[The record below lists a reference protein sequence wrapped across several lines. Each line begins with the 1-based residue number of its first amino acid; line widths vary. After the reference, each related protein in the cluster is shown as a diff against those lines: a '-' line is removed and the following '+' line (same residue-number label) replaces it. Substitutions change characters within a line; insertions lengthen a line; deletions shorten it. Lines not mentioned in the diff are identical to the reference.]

1 MKQLQYQTKYVG
13 QLVSASKD
21 YLEDPYAESKVII
34 FQAPT
39 GSGKTIMVSK
49 AMVDIVKQFKDK
61 SDIAFIWIS
70 VNDLHEQSRSSLE
83 KYLSEER
90 LLECISIDE
99 IDNSRISGNQIL
111 FANWESLNKKDNIF
125 MQDNERNLNLNSVV
139 ENTKE
144 DGCEI
149 ILIIDES
156 HRAAKTDKAKEI
168 IGVINPKLTIEV
180 TATPKSDAT
189 CDRKI
194 EIYLPE
200 VIKEEMI
207 KQEVQINPGLSKAQ
221 TNEDIL
227 KIALKKRQQLK
238 RDYEAEGSN
247 VNPLLLIQI
256 PRKKP
261 ADTIPPEDYVIELL
275 KKDAITTDNGRLA
288 IKLSEV
294 DKKVNLELIE
304 KNDNSVE
311 VLIFKESIAVGWDCP
326 RAAILFLQREWN
338 SENYIFNIQ
347 TLGRIMRM
355 PEHRHYYAHPE
366 LNIGYVYTASDNFE
380 IVKELAD
387 NYATT
392 RTMQRDNQKYKNL
405 LLTSELIRRKREVF
419 DLSGEFRECL
429 KQAADELGI
438 KDKIVLGTARLNK
451 AVGINGKIDAIDVEQ
466 SVKFKEKTKIIKDRV
481 EIAKEYSDF
490 CAEMTIPFTKARST
504 RIIKSS
510 IRSLFKDHYEEG
522 NEDKIAEIV
531 INPTNKGEIRRAIE
545 KAKEYYKEM
554 PVRSDEV
561 IANENWQVPES
572 VSIFIDAE
580 EIIHIEKS
588 ILKPFSVKI
597 NKNKKIEWSKP
608 EKEFIEKLEETDD
621 DVLWW
626 FKNGASESKYFGIA
640 YEKNSGHYGFYPDFI
655 IKTKKESLII
665 EIKDN
670 KDFKFDN
677 LLKLNAGKDYL
688 IRYKDSFKEG
698 VFFFIISPNDF
709 DAFFN
714 YLKEQNLGTFTST
727 YENNLRRYL
736 KSQHVI
742 SEAKEEKTPADKEI
756 LELYDELEKALKTIE
771 DKNLLTELLQM
782 ELKQAQENIKALTS
796 VMPYEKESKL
806 VPADLNI
813 PKPFNICVLGEV
825 SDENELMSELQKCF
839 TKYGVRATDWD
850 IDFIGNDKL
859 SNTNI
864 FKSLK
869 KGQSKYTIIITGQI
883 YHHSGKGNK
892 KSNLFTELKQ
902 PRYVDHIVG
911 CNPQH
916 LLTTE
921 NLLDKL
927 EQYLLEK

>member
-1 MKQLQYQTKYVG
+1 MLYQEKHVG
-13 QLVSASKD
+13 QLVSASRE

-49 AMVDIVKQFKDK
+49 AMIDIVKQFKDK
-61 SDIAFIWIS
+61 CDIAFVWIS
-70 VNDLHEQSRSSLE
+70 VNNLHEQSRKSLE
-83 KYLSEER
+83 RYLSEER
-90 LLECISIDE
+90 LLDCITIEE
-99 IDNSRISGNQIL
+99 IDDSRIGENQIL
-111 FANWESLNKKDNIF
+111 FVNWESLNKKDNIF

-144 DGCEI
+144 EGCKV

-168 IGVINPKLTIEV
+168 ISVINPKLTVEV
-180 TATPKSDAT
+180 TATPRPDTT

-207 KQEVQINPGLSKAQ
+207 KQEVLINPGLLKAQ

-227 KIALKKRQQLK
+227 TIALKKRQHLK
-238 RDYEAEGSN
+238 KAYEAEGSN

-261 ADTIPPEDYVIELL
+261 ADTIPPEDYVIALL
-275 KKDAITTDNGRLA
+275 KKHEITTDNGRLA
-288 IKLSEV
+288 IKLSEA
-294 DKKVNLELIE
+294 DKKVNLELLE
-304 KNDNSVE
+304 RNDNPVE
-311 VLIFKESIAVGWDCP
+311 VLIFKEAIAIGWDCP

-355 PEHRHYYAHPE
+355 AEQRHYYKHPK
-366 LNIGYVYTASDNFE
+366 LNVGYVYTASDNFE
-380 IVKELAD
+380 IVSELAN

-392 RTMQRDNQKYKNL
+392 RTMQRDNQRYKNL
-405 LLTSELIRRKREVF
+405 SLTGELIRRKREVF
-419 DLSGEFRECL
+419 DLSGEFKECL
-429 KQAADELGI
+429 KQAADDLEI
-438 KDKIVLGTARLNK
+438 KSKIVRGVAGLNK
-451 AVGINGKIDAIDVEQ
+451 VVGINGKVDAIDLEQ

-481 EIAKEYSDF
+481 EIAREYTDF
-490 CAEMTIPFTKARST
+490 CAEMTSPFTKARST
-504 RIIKSS
+504 RIVKSS
-510 IRSLFKDHYEEG
+510 IRSLFKDYYEEG

-545 KAKEYYKEM
+545 KAKDYYKAI
-554 PVRSDEV
+554 PVKHDEV
-561 IANENWQVPES
+561 IPTENWQIPES
-572 VSIFIDAE
+572 VSIFTDAE
-580 EIIHIEKS
+580 EIPDIKKT
-588 ILKPFSVKI
+588 ILSPFSVRI
-597 NKNKKIEWSKP
+597 NKNKQREWSKP
-608 EKEFIEKLEETDD
+608 EREFINRLEGTDD

-626 FKNGASESKYFGIA
+626 FRNGISESKYFGIA
-640 YEKNSGHYGFYPDFI
+640 YQKINGHYGFYPDFI
-655 IKTKKESLII
+655 IKTKKETLII

-670 KDFKFDN
+670 KDFNHDN

-688 IRYKDSFKEG
+688 TRYKGSFTEG
-698 VFFFIISPNDF
+698 VYFFIISPNDF

-714 YLKEQNLGTFTST
+714 YLKEQNLGAFTSA
-727 YENNLRRYL
+727 YENELKLYL
-736 KSQHVI
+736 KSRQVI
-742 SEAKEEKTPADKEI
+742 SEAQEEKTAKGEEI
-756 LELYDELEKALKTIE
+756 LELYDELEKALKAIE
-771 DKNLLTELLQM
+771 DKNLRNELLQM
-782 ELKQAQENIKALTS
+782 ELKQAQENIKALAS
-796 VMPYEKESKL
+796 VIPHEKPDPPDSPEL
-806 VPADLNI
+806 II
-813 PKPFNICVLGEV
+813 PKPFNLCVLGEV
-825 SDENELMSELQKCF
+825 SDENTLMSELQKYF
-839 TKYGVRATDWD
+839 SKYGVKANDWG

-864 FKSLK
+864 LKSLK
-869 KGQSKYTIIITGQI
+869 KGQSKYTLIMTGQI
-883 YHHSGKGNK
+883 YNHSGKGNK
-892 KSNLFTELKQ
+892 KSNLLTELKQ
-902 PRYVDHIVG
+902 PRYIDHIVG

-927 EQYLLEK
+927 DQYFHGGH

>member
-1 MKQLQYQTKYVG
+1 MKQLLYQEKYVG
-13 QLVSASKD
+13 QLVSASKE

-49 AMVDIVKQFKDK
+49 AMVDIVKKFKDK

-70 VNDLHEQSRSSLE
+70 VNDLHEQSRISLE
-83 KYLSEER
+83 RYLSEER

-99 IDNSRISGNQIL
+99 IDDCRISENQIL
-111 FANWESLNKKDNIF
+111 FANWESLNKKDNLF

-139 ENTKE
+139 ENTRE
-144 DGCEI
+144 NGCNV

-168 IGVINPKLTIEV
+168 ISVINPKLTIEV
-180 TATPKSDAT
+180 TATPKPDTT

-238 RDYEAEGSN
+238 KDYEAEGSN

-261 ADTIPPEDYVIELL
+261 ADTIPPEDYVIDLL
-275 KKDAITTDNGRLA
+275 KKHEITTNNGRLA
-288 IKLSEV
+288 IKLSEA
-294 DKKVNLELIE
+294 DKKVNLELLE
-304 KNDNSVE
+304 KNDNPVE
-311 VLIFKESIAVGWDCP
+311 VLIFKESIAIGWDCP

-355 PEHRHYYAHPE
+355 PEHRHYSTHPE

-392 RTMQRDNQKYKNL
+392 RTMQRDNQRYKNL
-405 LLTSELIRRKREVF
+405 SLTSELIRRKRETT
-419 DLSGEFRECL
+419 DLSGEFRGCL
-429 KQAADELGI
+429 KQAADDLEI
-438 KDKIVLGTARLNK
+438 KDKIVLGVAGLNK
-451 AVGINGKIDAIDVEQ
+451 AVGINGKVEAIDLEQ

-481 EIAKEYSDF
+481 EIAKEYTDF
-490 CAEMTIPFTKARST
+490 CAEMTTPFTKARST
-504 RIIKSS
+504 RIVKSS
-510 IRSLFKDHYEEG
+510 IRSLFKDYYEEG

-531 INPTNKGEIRRAIE
+531 INPTNKGEISRIIE
-545 KAKEYYKEM
+545 KAKEYYKAI
-554 PVRSDEV
+554 PTRHDEV
-561 IANENWQVPES
+561 IITENWQVPES
-572 VSIFIDAE
+572 VSIFTDAE
-580 EIIHIEKS
+580 EIPDIEKS
-588 ILKPFSVKI
+588 ILIPFSVKI
-597 NKNKKIEWSKP
+597 NKNKKREWSKP
-608 EKEFIEKLEETDD
+608 ERDFINRLEDTDD

-626 FKNGASESKYFGIA
+626 FRNGTNESKYFGIA
-640 YEKNSGHYGFYPDFI
+640 YQKSNGHYGFYPDFI
-655 IKTKKESLII
+655 IRTKKETLII

-670 KDFKFDN
+670 KDFKYDN

-688 IRYKDSFKEG
+688 TRYKGSFKEG
-698 VFFFIISPNDF
+698 IYFFIISPNDF
-709 DAFFN
+709 DTFFN

-727 YENNLRRYL
+727 YENILRRYL
-736 KSQHVI
+736 KSQQV
-742 SEAKEEKTPADKEI
+742 
-756 LELYDELEKALKTIE
+756 
-771 DKNLLTELLQM
+771 
-782 ELKQAQENIKALTS
+782 
-796 VMPYEKESKL
+796 
-806 VPADLNI
+806 
-813 PKPFNICVLGEV
+813 GEV
-825 SDENELMSELQKCF
+825 SDENTLISELQKYF
-839 TKYGVRATDWD
+839 SKYGVKATDWD
-850 IDFIGNDKL
+850 IDFIGNEKL

-864 FKSLK
+864 LKSLK
-869 KGQSKYTIIITGQI
+869 KGQSKYTLIITGQI
-883 YHHSGKGNK
+883 YHHSGKGNT
-892 KSNLFTELKQ
+892 KSNFLTELKQ
-902 PRYVDHIVG
+902 PRYIDHIVG

-927 EQYLLEK
+927 EQYFHGHFSERSKAN